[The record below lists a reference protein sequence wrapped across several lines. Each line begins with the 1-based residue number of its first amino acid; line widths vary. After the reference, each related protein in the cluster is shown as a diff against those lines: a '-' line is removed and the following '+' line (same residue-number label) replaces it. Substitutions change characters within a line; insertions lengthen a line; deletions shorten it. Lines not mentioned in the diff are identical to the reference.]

1 VVVTSR
7 VVPAVVV
14 VAALAAGGAGA
25 WACASTPG
33 GAVVRTPSGLEV
45 GEVAVSEGSRITAG
59 YLVAR
64 YPGGT
69 DTLVG
74 ASSPAATRVSLHRGD
89 PDGGMAEVEGFTVGG
104 GEPLRLVPGGDHLM
118 FEGLDAPLVPGD
130 EVPLT
135 LTFAEAGE
143 VRLTAP
149 VVALVDVVGRYDG
162 GW

>member
-1 VVVTSR
+1 M
-7 VVPAVVV
+7 
-14 VAALAAGGAGA
+14 
-25 WACASTPG
+25 
-33 GAVVRTPSGLEV
+33 
-45 GEVAVSEGSRITAG
+45 AVSEGSRITAG

-64 YPGGT
+64 YPDGT

-89 PDGGMAEVEGFTVGG
+89 PDGGMAEVEGFTVSD

-118 FEGLDAPLVPGD
+118 FEGLNEPLLPGD
-130 EVPLT
+130 EVSLT
-135 LTFAEAGE
+135 LTFANAGE
-143 VRLTAP
+143 VHLTAP